1 MTLDGFGL
9 QQEDLFTIGNS
20 VTTII
25 NSAAKVSHYGNYQ
38 EFYNVN
44 VKSVEKIIDFAKTFN
59 CKVFHIST
67 LSISGN
73 AFFEQYYLEQKFKE
87 EQIFTEKE
95 FYIGQQLENV
105 YVRTKFEAEQKI
117 LDSILNGV
125 DSYILR
131 VGNLMPRISDGKFQ
145 ENINENAYMN
155 RLKALMEIGSIPEN
169 LLNGYLEFS
178 PIDSTSKAIYHTMK
192 YTNSTNRIYHLFNH
206 NHVDVKK
213 LLKYILNFG
222 INILVIKN
230 EEFKQKIK
238 EFMKKSDSDVIN
250 MLIND
255 FDKDLN
261 LHYDNNIKVDS
272 KHSIKLLELYGFEW
286 PKIDEKYIGYIVK
299 LLKGE

>member
-1 MTLDGFGL
+1 
-9 QQEDLFTIGNS
+9 
-20 VTTII
+20 
-25 NSAAKVSHYGNYQ
+25 
-38 EFYNVN
+38 
-44 VKSVEKIIDFAKTFN
+44 
-59 CKVFHIST
+59 
-67 LSISGN
+67 
-73 AFFEQYYLEQKFKE
+73 
-87 EQIFTEKE
+87 
-95 FYIGQQLENV
+95 
-105 YVRTKFEAEQKI
+105 
-117 LDSILNGV
+117 
-125 DSYILR
+125 
-131 VGNLMPRISDGKFQ
+131 MPRISDGKFQ

-178 PIDSTSKAIYHTMK
+178 PIDSTSKAICHTMK

-213 LLKYILNFG
+213 LLKYISNFG
-222 INILVIKN
+222 INIFVIKN
-230 EEFKQKIK
+230 EKFKQKIK

-299 LLKGE
+299 LLNGE